1 MESLVLT
8 VIGPDK
14 PGVVDAL
21 SKVVAGHGA
30 SWEESRM
37 ARLAGQF
44 AGILLVK
51 VPPAQKDALVE
62 ALRTLASASLEV
74 VVAHGV
80 PEGEREGR
88 AAVLSLVGGDRPGIV
103 QRISRAL
110 AERGVNVESLETEV
124 ARAPMSSELLFH
136 ANATLTLPPGV
147 DLATV
152 RRDLEGIAS
161 DLMVDLALEEAAD
174 TSG

>member
-21 SKVVAGHGA
+21 SNIIASKGA
-30 SWEESRM
+30 SWEEGRM

-51 VPPAQKDALVE
+51 VPPDEKE
-62 ALRTLASASLEV
+62 ALIAALHALGTSSLEV
-74 VVAHGV
+74 VVAHGA
-80 PEGEREGR
+80 PEDERAGR
-88 AAVLSLVGGDRPGIV
+88 TAVLSLVGGDRPGIV

-110 AERGVNVESLETEV
+110 AERGVNVDLLETEV

-136 ANATLTLPPGV
+136 ASATLSIPSDV
-147 DLATV
+147 DVAAV
-152 RRDLEGIAS
+152 RRDLEAIAS
-161 DLMVDLALEEAAD
+161 DLMVDLALEEAD
-174 TSG
+174 